1 MLLNHAEDME
11 VDVEP
16 EHLFSLKDCSN
27 LSELT
32 LDMKNSESYASRDS
46 TFVLS
51 TLDPARLSHLGK
63 IVLTYNYVGRWF
75 NKDGQFNDKNGWADA
90 EDVDEGS
97 QADSDDDQAGSEC
110 EDGDGKKDWE
120 GLDAVLAKLA
130 KASISLRKKKLT
142 FTLVVLRWGGDNKK
156 LMPTARKWLPK
167 LLPRFNE
174 LGLLHVH
181 YGGGRDCRAVD
192 DSCLRHD
199 KPECLR
205 EDFHDGGYFVSGWE

>member
-1 MLLNHAEDME
+1 LLPNHAEDME

-32 LDMKNSESYASRDS
+32 LDMRNSESHASRDS

-63 IVLTYNYVGRWF
+63 IMLRYNYVGRWF
-75 NKDGQFNDKNGWADA
+75 NEDGQF
-90 EDVDEGS
+90 DEGNGRAGGED
-97 QADSDDDQAGSEC
+97 ADSDDDQADSEYG
-110 EDGDGKKDWE
+110 EGDGKKDWE
-120 GLDAVLAKLA
+120 GLDTVLAKLA
-130 KASISLRKKKLT
+130 KASIRMRKKRLT
-142 FTLVVLRWGGDNKK
+142 FTLVALKWGDNNK
-156 LMPTARKWLPK
+156 LMPTVRKWLPK

-199 KPECLR
+199 KPECLK
-205 EDFHDGGYFVSGWE
+205 EDFHDGC